1 MDLYS
6 VLEKPVLTEKANG
19 AREEH
24 GQYTFV
30 VNKLADKLQVKKAVK
45 LNFGVDVES
54 VNLLVRRGKVKRR
67 GQSVGS
73 QANTK
78 RAIVSLK
85 KGQKIAIFEDK

>member
-6 VLEKPVLTEKANG
+6 VLEKPVLSEKANG
-19 AREEH
+19 LREEN

-30 VNKLADKLQVKKAVK
+30 VNKRADKEQVKKAIK
-45 LNFGVDVES
+45 LQFSVDVQS
-54 VNLLVRRGKVKRR
+54 VNLLVRRGKIKRK
-67 GQSVGS
+67 GQTLGA

-85 KGQKIAIFEDK
+85 KGQKIELFEDQ